1 VINQDDVRE
10 AEALAVELQ
19 RKLREL
25 YVQAAIET
33 PQEFVDRDAK
43 MTMCGMMRG
52 IHDFLNYCRSGE

>member
-1 VINQDDVRE
+1 MISQDDVRE
-10 AEALAVELQ
+10 AEELAMKLQ

-25 YVQAAIET
+25 YVQASTDT

-43 MTMCGMMRG
+43 MTMTGMMRG